1 VLHGAHTTYFNIA
14 LLTNRLVT
22 QPAAMTKAP
31 QRAARRRHLCIV
43 TETYPPEVNGV
54 AMTVARLVDGLRAR
68 GHMVSVIRPRQRI
81 ADGYGGGID
90 FRVTLVRGLP
100 LLGHT
105 GVQFG
110 LPAGGMLRRAW
121 TRYRPDAVYVA
132 TEGPL
137 GWSAVRAAQRL
148 SIPVLS
154 GFHTNFHS
162 YSQYYGAGWLQPV
175 ILRYLRAFHNR
186 TQGTLVPCNDL
197 RLQLQELG
205 IDNVHVLARGVDTQ
219 LFHPE
224 RRSAAVRSHWGVSDH
239 DVVALY
245 VGRVAP
251 EKNLRLAVAA
261 YRAMKQCNKAVQFV
275 VVGDGPFRAT
285 LQKEHPDVR
294 FCGLLTG
301 ERLATHY
308 ASADVFLFPSETE
321 TFGNVTLE
329 AMASGL
335 AVVAY
340 DYAAAKTHITS
351 GKTGIVV
358 PHGDGNGFAAAAA
371 RLVREPKLLAAIRR
385 QARTAVAT
393 VDWQRVVERFETLLM
408 NAHAQPRTA
417 ETSSVTYQRLAT

>member
-1 VLHGAHTTYFNIA
+1 VS
-14 LLTNRLVT
+14 
-22 QPAAMTKAP
+22 
-31 QRAARRRHLCIV
+31 
-43 TETYPPEVNGV
+43 ETYTPEVNGV
-54 AMTVARLVDGLRAR
+54 AMTVARLVDGLRSR
-68 GHMVSVIRPRQRI
+68 GHMVSIIRPRQRA
-81 ADGYGGGID
+81 ADGHGEKHD

-110 LPAGGMLRRAW
+110 LPAGRMLSRSW
-121 TRYRPDAVYVA
+121 MRYRPDAVYVA

-137 GWSAVRAAQRL
+137 GWSAVRTAQRL
-148 SIPVLS
+148 KIPVLS

-186 TQGTLVPCNDL
+186 TGGTLVPSQDL
-197 RLQLQELG
+197 QVQLQALG
-205 IDNVHVLARGVDTQ
+205 ISNVHLLARGVDTQ
-219 LFHPE
+219 LFCPE
-224 RRSAAVRSHWGVSDH
+224 RRSAAVRSQWGVGER

-251 EKNLRLAVAA
+251 EKNLQFAVAA
-261 YRAMKQCNKAVQFV
+261 YRAMKQCNKTVQFV

-285 LQKEHPDVR
+285 LQKEHPDIR
-294 FCGLLTG
+294 FCGVLTG
-301 ERLATHY
+301 ERLAIHY

-340 DYAAAKTHITS
+340 DYAAAKMHISS

-371 RLVREPKLLAAIRR
+371 RLVCEPKLLASIRR
-385 QARTAVAT
+385 QAPIAIAT

-408 NAHAQPRTA
+408 NVRVQHPRV
-417 ETSSVTYQRLAT
+417 ETSSVEDGRHSLPYARTSETP